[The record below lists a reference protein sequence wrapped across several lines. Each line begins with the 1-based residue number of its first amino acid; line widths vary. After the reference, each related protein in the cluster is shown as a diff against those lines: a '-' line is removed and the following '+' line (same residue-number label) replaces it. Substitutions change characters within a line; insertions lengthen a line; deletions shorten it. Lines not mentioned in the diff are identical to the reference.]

1 MAFPGLRNGIL
12 KISTNSDYTT
22 NAKIITDHNRAEL
35 TIGNQRIETR
45 NRMVNGTLRVN
56 FIANKLTIST
66 SWDIVPSLSSQCVDY
81 RAATPVIGAN
91 ELKDLYESSNGNPVY
106 VTITAK
112 TSTGETLQ
120 KPMIFSSFEYRVV
133 KRSNNFDLV
142 NMSVELEEV

>member
-66 SWDIVPSLSSQCVDY
+66 SWDMVPSLSSQCADY
-81 RAATPVIGAN
+81 RAASPVIGGN